1 MGVIDAGYRGEVKIR
16 MSVPL
21 LGSTQYQEGDRVAQ
35 LVVMKLPWVNIKQ
48 VDELSETD
56 RGEGG
61 FGSTGN

>member
-1 MGVIDAGYRGEVKIR
+1 VGVIDAGYRGEVKIR

-21 LGSTQYQEGDRVAQ
+21 LGATEYKEGDRVAQ
-35 LVVMKLPWVNIKQ
+35 LVIMKLPWVNIEQ